1 MLGIKKLDIF
11 ILKSYILPLVLVFF
25 VSTFLLLMQ
34 FLWRYI
40 DDLVGKGLELSVI
53 IELFVFAAVGLLQMS
68 LPLSVLC
75 ASIFA
80 YGSMGDTNELIAIK
94 SAGVSL
100 GRMMKPLIIF
110 NVFLMFG
117 SFIYANN
124 VLPYSN
130 LRLWSL
136 MFDVRNQRPEMNIKE
151 GVFFDGIDQVRLKIS
166 SKNTETN
173 MMYDMMIYDH
183 RQNAGNVSVIIADSA
198 SMKVTDDKQYLVL
211 TLYNG
216 ESYEDVIDRSHPDE
230 NRQKRPFRRYSFDK
244 QQVLFELEDYAF
256 SRTNVDLFKHNSQM
270 QNVAQLDYMI
280 DSLAFEYKVRN
291 EKSFRQFFINNV
303 YKSRSTKD
311 SGYVVSMDTLT
322 AGFSSTEALTVI
334 SKALNVARTSES
346 FLLAAVD
353 NNKEQE
359 KGLNKLRIEWHRK
372 FTLGFACL
380 IMFFVGAPFGAL
392 VRKGG
397 FGVPVIASFV
407 FYLLYY
413 IMTMIGEKSVKAA
426 SIDAWLG
433 MWIPVVIIMLISVYL
448 TKLAVNDKGLPS
460 LKPFFQEK
468 FSKILALQKK
478 IKNKKHETNETSG
491 S

>member
-1 MLGIKKLDIF
+1 MLGVKKLDVF
-11 ILKSYILPLVLVFF
+11 ILKSYLLPLVITFF
-25 VSTFLLLMQ
+25 VTTFLLLMQ

-40 DDLVGKGLELSVI
+40 DDLVGKGLEFRVI
-53 IELFVFAAVGLLQMS
+53 LELFVFAAMGLLQMS

-94 SAGVSL
+94 AAGVPLS
-100 GRMMKPLIIF
+100 RIMRPLIIF
-110 NVFLMFG
+110 NVILMLG

-151 GVFFDGIDQVRLKIS
+151 GVFFDGIEQVRLKIS

-183 RQNAGNVSVIIADSA
+183 RSNAGNTSVIIADSA
-198 SMKVTDDKQYLVL
+198 SMKVTDDKQALVL

-216 ESYEDVIDRSHPDE
+216 ESYEDVVERSNPDA
-230 NRQKRPFRRYSFDK
+230 NKRRRPFRQYSFDK

-256 SRTNVDLFKHNSQM
+256 NRTNVDLFKHNSQM
-270 QNVAQLDYMI
+270 QNVMQLDYMI
-280 DSLAFEYKVRN
+280 DSLSLNYKEHNAR
-291 EKSFRQFFINNV
+291 SFSQYYINNV
-303 YKSRSTKD
+303 CKTRASKD
-311 SGYVVSMDTLT
+311 TGQYITMDSLIR
-322 AGFSSTEALTVI
+322 AFSNAENTSVI
-334 SKALNVARTSES
+334 MKAANVARTSES

-353 NNKEQE
+353 SKIDQE
-359 KGLNKLRIEWHRK
+359 KGLNKLRIEWHKK
-372 FTLGFACL
+372 FTLGFACM

-392 VRKGG
+392 VKKGG
-397 FGVPVIASFV
+397 FGVPVIFSFI

-413 IMTMIGEKSVKAA
+413 VLTMIGEKSVKAA
-426 SIDAWLG
+426 TVSPWVG
-433 MWIPVVIIMLISVYL
+433 MWFPIVVILIIGIYL
-448 TKLAVNDKGLPS
+448 TYLAMNDKNLPS
-460 LKPFFQEK
+460 PVGYLKRISAKVLAKRQ
-468 FSKILALQKK
+468 SKLQKQD
-478 IKNKKHETNETSG
+478 TL
-491 S
+491 

>member
-11 ILKSYILPLVLVFF
+11 VLKSYLLPLLITFF
-25 VSTFLLLMQ
+25 VTTFLLLMQ

-40 DDLVGKGLELSVI
+40 DDLVGKGLELRI
-53 IELFVFAAVGLLQMS
+53 ILELFFYAAMGLLQMS

-100 GRMMKPLIIF
+100 SRMMRPLIVF
-110 NVFLMFG
+110 NVILMLG
-117 SFIYANN
+117 SFVYANN

-151 GVFFDGIDQVRLKIS
+151 GVFFDGIEQVRLKIS
-166 SKNTETN
+166 SKNPDNN

-183 RQNAGNVSVIIADSA
+183 RDNNGNTSVIIADSA
-198 SMKVTDDKQYLVL
+198 MMRVTDDKQSLVL
-211 TLYNG
+211 TLFHG
-216 ESYEDVIDRSHPDE
+216 ESYEDVIDRSNPE
-230 NRQKRPFRRYSFDK
+230 VYKKRRPFRQYSFDK

-270 QNVAQLDYMI
+270 QNVLQLDYMI
-280 DSLAFEYKVRN
+280 DSLTLNYKEHN
-291 EKSFRQFFINNV
+291 ERSFKQYFINNV
-303 YKSRSTKD
+303 CKVREEGD
-311 SGYVVSMDTLT
+311 SLPYVNVDTLSRN
-322 AGFSSTEALTVI
+322 FSNVDSVAVI
-334 SKALNVARTSES
+334 MKALNVARSSSS
-346 FLLAAVD
+346 FLLAAID
-353 NNKEQE
+353 TKLDQE
-359 KGLNKLRIEWHRK
+359 KGLNKLRIEWHKK
-372 FTLGFACL
+372 FTLGFVCI

-397 FGVPVIASFV
+397 FGIPVIFSFI

-413 IMTMIGEKSVKAA
+413 ILTMIGEKSVKAA
-426 SIDAWLG
+426 TISPWVG
-433 MWIPVVIIMLISVYL
+433 MWYPILIILIVGVYF
-448 TKLAVNDKGLPS
+448 TRLAINDKGLPS
-460 LKPFFQEK
+460 PMPFLKEIS
-468 FSKILALQKK
+468 SKLLAKK
-478 IKNKKHETNETSG
+478 QNKELNKN
-491 S
+491 

>member
-11 ILKSYILPLVLVFF
+11 ILKSYLLPLLITFF
-25 VSTFLLLMQ
+25 VTTFLLLMQ

-40 DDLVGKGLELSVI
+40 DDLVGKGLEMKI
-53 IELFVFAAVGLLQMS
+53 ILELFFYAATGLLQMS
-68 LPLSVLC
+68 LPLAVLC

-100 GRMMKPLIIF
+100 SRIMRPLIIF
-110 NVFLMFG
+110 NVFLMGF
-117 SFIYANN
+117 SFVYANN

-166 SKNTETN
+166 SKSKDNT

-183 RQNAGNVSVIIADSA
+183 RGNSGNTSVIIADSA
-198 SMKVTDDKQYLVL
+198 SMKVTDDKQSLVL

-216 ESYEDVIDRSHPDE
+216 ESYEDVIEKTNYDE
-230 NRQKRPFRRYSFDK
+230 YRTKHPFRHYSFVK

-270 QNVAQLDYMI
+270 QNVWQLDYMI
-280 DSLAFEYKVRN
+280 DSLANDYVERN
-291 EKSFRQFFINNV
+291 NRAFTQYFLNNV
-303 YKSRSTKD
+303 YKTRVAQDTSIAMDSISVPEWDSISPVDKSTI
-311 SGYVVSMDTLT
+311 VL
-322 AGFSSTEALTVI
+322 
-334 SKALNVARTSES
+334 KALNSARSSES
-346 FLLAAVD
+346 YLLAAIQNKVD
-353 NNKEQE
+353 QKIS
-359 KGLNKLRIEWHRK
+359 LNKLRIEWHKK

-392 VRKGG
+392 VKKGG
-397 FGVPVIASFV
+397 FGLPVIVSFV

-413 IMTMIGEKSVKAA
+413 VMTMIGEKGVKSATM
-426 SIDAWLG
+426 STWFG
-433 MWIPVVIIMLISVYL
+433 MWYPIVVILLIGIYL
-448 TKLAVNDKGLPS
+448 TYLAVNDKSLPS
-460 LKPFFQEK
+460 LKPYIDGFVHKVLKRKQLRRLK
-468 FSKILALQKK
+468 TK
-478 IKNKKHETNETSG
+478 
-491 S
+491 

>member
-11 ILKSYILPLVLVFF
+11 ILKSYILPLLITFF
-25 VSTFLLLMQ
+25 VTTFLLLMQ

-40 DDLVGKGLELSVI
+40 DDLVGKGLEMKVI
-53 IELFVFAAVGLLQMS
+53 LELFFFAATGLLQMS
-68 LPLSVLC
+68 LPLAVLC

-100 GRMMKPLIIF
+100 TRIMMPLIVF
-110 NVFLMFG
+110 NIFLMGF
-117 SFIYANN
+117 SFVYANN
-124 VLPYSN
+124 ILPYSN

-166 SKNTETN
+166 SKSKDNN

-183 RQNAGNVSVIIADSA
+183 RNNAGNTNVIIADSA

-216 ESYEDVIDRSHPDE
+216 ESYEDVIDKSNIEEYRT
-230 NRQKRPFRRYSFDK
+230 KRPFRQYSFAQ

-270 QNVAQLDYMI
+270 QNVWQLDYMI
-280 DSLAFEYKVRN
+280 DSLSVDIAERN
-291 EKSFRQFFINNV
+291 RRSFSQYFVNCVFKTRA
-303 YKSRSTKD
+303 TKD
-311 SGYVVSMDTLT
+311 TLNDTVRISRDFSTLT
-322 AGFSSTEALTVI
+322 AVDQSTIVL
-334 SKALNVARTSES
+334 KALNSARSSES
-346 FLLAAVD
+346 YLLAAIQ
-353 NNKEQE
+353 NKTDQ
-359 KGLNKLRIEWHRK
+359 KISLNKLRIEWHKK

-397 FGVPVIASFV
+397 FGIPVIVSFV

-413 IMTMIGEKSVKAA
+413 VMTMIGEKGVKAA
-426 SIDAWLG
+426 TMSTWFG
-433 MWIPVVIIMLISVYL
+433 MWFPVFIILLIGIYL
-448 TKLAVNDKGLPS
+448 TYLAVNDKSLPS
-460 LKPFFQEK
+460 LKPF
-468 FSKILALQKK
+468 
-478 IKNKKHETNETSG
+478 TNEIRQKLLKKRLKMKQ
-491 S
+491 